1 VIPERVTV
9 EHRVRV
15 SSVSDVDHHHVP
27 GSIPTAVQLV
37 REGRG
42 EVREGG
48 VTLTKQWSYSPR
60 LAEVG
65 VDVVPND
72 GHVTV
77 APAACTLPVEGVAAG
92 QQ

>member
-9 EHRVRV
+9 YHRVRAN
-15 SSVSDVDHHHVP
+15 SVRVVDDYHVP
-27 GSIPTAVQLV
+27 GRIPTVVQLGG
-37 REGRG
+37 EGRG
-42 EVREGG
+42 EVGEGSVSRSCHRSLRPG
-48 VTLTKQWSYSPR
+48 

-77 APAACTLPVEGVAAG
+77 APAASTLPVEGIAAG
-92 QQ
+92 

>member
-1 VIPERVTV
+1 VIPECVTV
-9 EHRVRV
+9 YHRVRV
-15 SSVSDVDHHHVP
+15 RCISDVDHHYVP
-27 GSIPTAVQLV
+27 GRIPTAVQLV

-42 EVREGG
+42 KVNEVS
-48 VTLTKQWSYSPR
+48 VTLRCHCSLRPC

-77 APAACTLPVEGVAAG
+77 APAASTLPVEGIAAG